1 MKRVFLIV
9 LDSLGAGAAPDA
21 ADFGDVGAH
30 TLKTISRSAAFSV
43 PNLLELGLGRIEGL
57 EFLGCPGAPAA
68 AYGRLQEQSR
78 GKDTTVGHWE
88 LAGLVSPR
96 PLPTYPQGFPREVL
110 DAFSEA
116 AGREVLCNRPYS
128 GTEVIRDYG
137 REHMETGKL
146 IVYTSADSVFQ
157 IAAHE
162 AVVPVEELYECCRK
176 ARRLLTGE
184 HGVGRVIAR
193 PFDGDWPYV
202 RTANRRDFSLEPPAP
217 TLLDA
222 ICAQGREVIGVGK
235 IGDIFAGRG
244 LTRSLHTHG
253 NAHGMETAL
262 SLAREDFSGLCFVNL
277 VDFDSQY
284 GHRQDP
290 DGYAAALTAF
300 DRWLPEFLAVM
311 GPEDAVILTADHGC
325 DPGDES
331 TDHTREYVPLLVWG
345 KGIRPV
351 NLGTGET
358 FADVAATVAGL
369 LGVDFSCPGK
379 DRSGALL
386 QEG

>member
-1 MKRVFLIV
+1 
-9 LDSLGAGAAPDA
+9 
-21 ADFGDVGAH
+21 
-30 TLKTISRSAAFSV
+30 
-43 PNLLELGLGRIEGL
+43 
-57 EFLGCPGAPAA
+57 
-68 AYGRLQEQSR
+68 
-78 GKDTTVGHWE
+78 VGHWE

-116 AGREVLCNRPYS
+116 AGREGLCNRPYS

-137 REHMETGKL
+137 REHMETGKR